1 MLSSSY
7 LQPTLPET
15 GDYSLSPHL
24 WMGQV
29 EQNKIADQKFFYSKK
44 GSYKKKVIKNHQL
57 MTKKIIT
64 TGQGP
69 LQNVMKGYEPLDD
82 Y

>member
-29 EQNKIADQKFFYSKK
+29 EQNKIADQKFCYSKK
-44 GSYKKKVIKNHQL
+44 GSYKKKVIK
-57 MTKKIIT
+57 II
-64 TGQGP
+64 
-69 LQNVMKGYEPLDD
+69 N
-82 Y
+82 

>member
-29 EQNKIADQKFFYSKK
+29 EQNKIADQKFLLFKKKK
-44 GSYKKKVIKNHQL
+44 GSYKKKVIK
-57 MTKKIIT
+57 II
-64 TGQGP
+64 
-69 LQNVMKGYEPLDD
+69 N
-82 Y
+82 